1 MSDERKER
9 TSGTAVDR
17 RAADFYVYV
26 WNGKE
31 QEGTMRRIG
40 DDRNTVRNYVELA
53 IALVIVCAIMISGV
67 RITFVIGPSMLPTL
81 QEYSWHV
88 VVGVQDP
95 EVGDIV
101 TFRLP
106 DEKFSYIK
114 RIVAGPGDTVD
125 HWGTAIT
132 LGEDEYYV
140 LGDNRGNSRDSR
152 AFGPITGEIIWGRLI
167 F

>member
-9 TSGTAVDR
+9 TSGTAVER

-67 RITFVIGPSMLPTL
+67 
-81 QEYSWHV
+81 
-88 VVGVQDP
+88 
-95 EVGDIV
+95 
-101 TFRLP
+101 
-106 DEKFSYIK
+106 
-114 RIVAGPGDTVD
+114 
-125 HWGTAIT
+125 
-132 LGEDEYYV
+132 
-140 LGDNRGNSRDSR
+140 
-152 AFGPITGEIIWGRLI
+152 
-167 F
+167 

>member
-1 MSDERKER
+1 
-9 TSGTAVDR
+9 
-17 RAADFYVYV
+17 
-26 WNGKE
+26 
-31 QEGTMRRIG
+31 MRRIG
-40 DDRNTVRNYVELA
+40 DDRCTVRDYVEMA
-53 IALVIVCAIMISGV
+53 ITIAITYIIIMSGV
-67 RITFVIGPSMLPTL
+67 RITMVIGPSMLPTL

-88 VVGVQDP
+88 VVPVQDP

-106 DEKFSYIK
+106 DQEQSYIK

-125 HWGTAIT
+125 HWGSAIT
-132 LGEDEYYV
+132 LGEDEYCV

-152 AFGPITGEIIWGRLI
+152 AFGPITGEMICGRLI

>member
-1 MSDERKER
+1 
-9 TSGTAVDR
+9 
-17 RAADFYVYV
+17 
-26 WNGKE
+26 
-31 QEGTMRRIG
+31 
-40 DDRNTVRNYVELA
+40 
-53 IALVIVCAIMISGV
+53 
-67 RITFVIGPSMLPTL
+67 MLPTL

-140 LGDNRGNSRDSR
+140 LGDNRENSRDSR